1 MDAYT
6 LGTKAVS
13 RGIALENEIGCSKII
28 MQVIE
33 TSKSCDFPSTV
44 VAALFDDIYV
54 QASTFS
60 ACEFS
65 FCNKDA
71 SAERDGFTP
80 ACLSR

>member
-1 MDAYT
+1 MA
-6 LGTKAVS
+6 
-13 RGIALENEIGCSKII
+13 NEIGCSKII
-28 MQVIE
+28 MQVME
-33 TSKSCDFPSTV
+33 MLKSGDFPSTV

-71 SAERDGFTP
+71 SAVADYLLRETDSVP
-80 ACLSR
+80 HV